1 MSLEPLAMF
10 PTLVQLRVGIRVAC
24 ETILPITDP
33 NALVGNKH
41 FTKEGYIQSVLK
53 DFKSFEATLHSHMLS
68 QAFPRKWCIFSETRV
83 PRRDLQEMLD
93 SLLTVF

>member
-1 MSLEPLAMF
+1 MS
-10 PTLVQLRVGIRVAC
+10 VQLRVGIRVAC

-53 DFKSFEATLHSHMLS
+53 DFKSFEATLHATCCPKRSLENGAYLVKQEYLEEIS
-68 QAFPRKWCIFSETRV
+68 
-83 PRRDLQEMLD
+83 RRC
-93 SLLTVF
+93 